1 MSSAVEQFEG
11 ALSLLVAG
19 WVVAVLVM
27 DCSPGKLLPTG
38 GPIGEVGGSA
48 PRRPLSGN
56 PSPSNGRYTLSCERI
71 EPIAYAP
78 LYRLDGATSAA
89 GGPSA
94 GGAGVGRPRPLAA
107 YDAFRR
113 TKFIR
118 IASVWG
124 ISGSHE
130 GTPTAPT
137 PARSLISKKKEGGR
151 GCE

>member
-11 ALSLLVAG
+11 ALCLLVAG
-19 WVVAVLVM
+19 WAVAVLAM

-38 GPIGEVGGSA
+38 GRIGGVGGSA

-56 PSPSNGRYTLSCERI
+56 PSPSNGRYPIGCQRI
-71 EPIAYAP
+71 EPIVYDAS
-78 LYRLDGATSAA
+78 YRLDGATSAA

-118 IASVWG
+118 IASALG

>member
-1 MSSAVEQFEG
+1 MSSAVEQFKE
-11 ALSLLVAG
+11 ALCLLVAG

-27 DCSPGKLLPTG
+27 DCSPGKLLPTDG
-38 GPIGEVGGSA
+38 RIGEVGGSA

-56 PSPSNGRYTLSCERI
+56 PSPRNDRYLLGYQRI
-71 EPIAYAP
+71 APIAYVP
-78 LYRLDGATSAA
+78 LYRLDGTTSAA

-113 TKFIR
+113 AKFIR
-118 IASVWG
+118 IASALG
-124 ISGSHE
+124 ISGFNE
-130 GTPTAPT
+130 VTPTAPT
-137 PARSLISKKKEGGR
+137 SARVLISKKKEGGR

>member
-11 ALSLLVAG
+11 ALCLLVAG
-19 WVVAVLVM
+19 WAVAVLAM

-56 PSPSNGRYTLSCERI
+56 PSPSNDRYPIGCQRI

-118 IASVWG
+118 IASASG
-124 ISGSHE
+124 ISGPHH
-130 GTPTAPT
+130 GTPTASST
-137 PARSLISKKKEGGR
+137 GRALISKKKEGGR